1 MSDQNTQPEKSGG
14 EKKKAAKKKSSG
26 PKYSGYDFDCFLAPQ
41 DLLAAVHHLDQSG
54 FFLEDIS
61 CLDIEEGFLLVYH
74 FDRFEQPGRVGLRV
88 ILDRQYPQVSS
99 IYDIYPGAA
108 WHERECFDFFGIQF
122 TGHPNLLPLLL
133 DPDYKGPPPLLKDD
147 SARKDL
153 QQLLPDRD
161 TSPVS
166 PESEEFSQ
174 QIRDC
179 SKPKSRT
186 QS

>member
-88 ILDRQYPQVSS
+88 ILDRQYPQEIGRAHV
-99 IYDIYPGAA
+99 
-108 WHERECFDFFGIQF
+108 
-122 TGHPNLLPLLL
+122 
-133 DPDYKGPPPLLKDD
+133 
-147 SARKDL
+147 
-153 QQLLPDRD
+153 
-161 TSPVS
+161 
-166 PESEEFSQ
+166 
-174 QIRDC
+174 
-179 SKPKSRT
+179 
-186 QS
+186 